1 MAGVEV
7 GTAFITVLPST
18 KGFHKALAAETEQ
31 SAAAAGTTAGQGFSG
46 GFGKALKGVG
56 VAMAATFSVGAV
68 ISAAQQSITAASNLA
83 ESQAKV
89 DVVFRGSADAMNT
102 WAETAST
109 SMLMS
114 SQAALEAAGTYGN
127 LFSAFGIGQTESA
140 AMSKSLVELAS
151 DLASFNNTPV
161 DDALLALRSGLS
173 GETEPLKRFG
183 IALTEQ
189 RLKQEALTLGIYDG
203 KGALDAAQKAQA
215 SYALI
220 MRDSALAQGDV
231 ERTADGYANTMR
243 AVEASVEDAAATI
256 GTELVKALS
265 AASAGLGGPGGIT
278 EMIDG
283 AADSTANFVSGLAFA
298 AEGLAKFN
306 LGDLTAGVG
315 GFGTAFAIA
324 FAPAMPVLASV
335 KGAFDGIVEVGERNR
350 DTVKNQ
356 TFQQRLLNEALNLT
370 PYKVDDA
377 ADSVSEYDKY
387 LMEMTDRTVNAVTG
401 VDTLAD
407 ALERF
412 AGKSNLRQSSLSI
425 RESWAALDTMGERVT
440 VGKGAKAHTVQKPF
454 DPDVDGGRF
463 ANTESGRAAEAWA
476 LRIAQQYLD
485 RASQQSAA
493 GNDQA
498 AMNTMLRG
506 QRRLGGQFDE
516 WGVDR
521 SRGYANSMIPIP
533 QWLRSEIASDRMPP
547 ASDVSDESR
556 RVGNGGTTNNYN
568 FTGDIVVPNAREAA
582 RRATELAR
590 LRGLASGSQIPAEAS

>member
-7 GTAFITVLPST
+7 GTAYVSVLPST
-18 KGFHKALAAETEQ
+18 KGFHKALAGEVEQ
-31 SAAAAGTTAGQGFSG
+31 SATAAGTTAGQGFSG

-56 VAMAATFSVGAV
+56 VAMAATFSAGAV

-243 AVEASVEDAAATI
+243 AVTAEIENQKAII
-256 GTELVKALS
+256 GTEMLRAIQDSS
-265 AASAGLGGPGGIT
+265 AAMGGAGGLVEMTKSLG
-278 EMIDG
+278 DV
-283 AADSTANFVSGLAFA
+283 AADTTAAIGW
-298 AEGLAKFN
+298 
-306 LGDLTAGVG
+306 LTSAVV
-315 GFGTAFAIA
+315 GFGDALPEIVDDENALWTILKNF
-324 FAPAMPVLASV
+324 PAALPGRAVLAIGDAQRES
-335 KGAFDGIVEVGERNR
+335 AAAAR
-350 DTVKNQ
+350 DM
-356 TFQQRLLNEALNLT
+356 TFEQRLLNQALNQT
-370 PYKVDDA
+370 PYEADEA
-377 ADSVSEYDKY
+377 SDSVSEYDKY
-387 LMEMTDRTVNAVTG
+387 LMEMTDRTIKASTG
-401 VDTLAD
+401 VDTLAA
-407 ALERF
+407 ALDRF
-412 AGKSNLRQSSLSI
+412 AGRSNLRQSSLSI

-454 DPDVDGGRF
+454 DPDVNGGRF
-463 ANTESGRAAEAWA
+463 ANTESGRQAEAWA
-476 LRIAQQYLD
+476 LGVAQQYLD

-498 AMNTMLRG
+498 ALNTLQRG
-506 QRRLGGQFDE
+506 QARVGAQFGE

-521 SRGYANSMIPIP
+521 PRGYANSMIPIP

-582 RRATELAR
+582 RRAAELAR